1 MLTITWAPAHRAEW
15 DADAQRYVDAGSV
28 APGKSRRLA
37 RLADPQRAFKG
48 YVGVQCADP
57 RLFAIADDQVA
68 RFFVSVFAHG
78 RTITLRTFP
87 TIAEAL
93 TFARSVHARLPMIVA
108 T

>member
-1 MLTITWAPAHRAEW
+1 VLMITWAPAHHAEW
-15 DADAQRYVDAGSV
+15 DADARHYVDAGIV

-57 RLFAIADDQVA
+57 HLFAIADDQVA

-93 TFARSVHARLPMIVA
+93 ALAQTMHARLPVIVA
-108 T
+108 K